1 MPLTPANSD
10 PDNRASTAKV
20 DTMNVESTHH
30 FAPDLLAGMSVVR
43 NIASPSP
50 LSQVPQTLVT
60 QGLPRAGVKGVA
72 SGISD
77 IGPYE
82 APERQPT
89 DFSYFGRDETMSVTS
104 EESDGNMSIPH
115 DDPAPSVAVDQES
128 SASPITEI
136 AQASGT
142 GQDEATS
149 TADLSTDVP
158 PVIQAQLEAWYLRYG
173 RVAPPCA
180 TTAFAHNLYK
190 SSKAGA
196 VAHWVHKSG
205 EKLQVSMYRL
215 ENVQLNKTGMPRQK
229 IIVAQGPTH
238 GPFIVCYTTQKNME
252 VSGIAYR
259 IWQGVGGED
268 KNGFELQ
275 PSVFKVFG
283 MAKKATSKAKRP
295 TETASIHKR
304 GSKGNQIYQANGT
317 PKSSGATRGRAKAS
331 GSTTSTNELTPRNTW
346 KQQSNYEVRTSKRL
360 KLNEESP
367 GNYSKLLAA
376 SPSSAEPTLSYN
388 QGEQPSYNRL
398 WMNSSPIDSNQLFE
412 HIQNNAVFLFYSKKS
427 PQPRARLFTGCNT
440 IQKLFAQALAGD
452 VFDDETTAGKVLS
465 IRVAGQQKAKAVVE
479 DDEQDFDDIV
489 DTLKG
494 AACWVSKNGLIEGSC
509 TVEVRVKS

>member
-1 MPLTPANSD
+1 MPLTPAKSD
-10 PDNRASTAKV
+10 TASTAKV
-20 DTMNVESTHH
+20 DSMNVESTHH
-30 FAPDLLAGMSVVR
+30 FASDLLASASVVR

-50 LSQVPQTLVT
+50 LSQVPQPLVT
-60 QGLPRAGVKGVA
+60 RGVPQAGVKGVA
-72 SGISD
+72 SGITN

-89 DFSYFGRDETMSVTS
+89 NFSYFDRDEIMSVT
-104 EESDGNMSIPH
+104 SDGNMSIPH
-115 DDPAPSVAVDQES
+115 SEPHDDPAPSITVDPES
-128 SASPITEI
+128 SASLITEM
-136 AQASGT
+136 AQASSA
-142 GQDEATS
+142 GQDEATN
-149 TADLSTDVP
+149 TTDLSTELP

-173 RVAPPCA
+173 RVVPPCA

-190 SSKAGA
+190 SGKAGA
-196 VAHWVHKSG
+196 AAHWVHKSG
-205 EKLQVSMYRL
+205 ENLQVCMYRL
-215 ENVQLNKTGMPRQK
+215 ENVQLNKTGMPRQR
-229 IIVAQGPTH
+229 IIVAQGPTY

-252 VSGIAYR
+252 VSGSAYR

-275 PSVFKVFG
+275 PSVYKVFG
-283 MAKKATSKAKRP
+283 TAKKAASK
-295 TETASIHKR
+295 TASVHKR
-304 GSKGNQIYQANGT
+304 GFKGNQFYQANGT
-317 PKSSGATRGRAKAS
+317 PKSGGATREKAKAS
-331 GSTTSTNELTPRNTW
+331 GSTMSANELTPRNTW
-346 KQQSNYEVRTSKRL
+346 KQQPNYEVRTSKRL

-367 GNYSKLLAA
+367 ANYSKSLTTF
-376 SPSSAEPTLSYN
+376 SSSTEPALSYN
-388 QGEQPSYNRL
+388 QGEQPSHSRL
-398 WMNSSPIDSNQLFE
+398 WMNSSPIDSNQLVE

-509 TVEVRVKS
+509 TVEVRAKS

>member
-1 MPLTPANSD
+1 
-10 PDNRASTAKV
+10 
-20 DTMNVESTHH
+20 MNVESTHY
-30 FAPDLLAGMSVVR
+30 FATDPLTSVSVVR
-43 NIASPSP
+43 NVASPSP
-50 LSQVPQTLVT
+50 LSQVPQPLVT
-60 QGLPRAGVKGVA
+60 QGVPQAGVKGVA
-72 SGISD
+72 SGIMD

-89 DFSYFGRDETMSVTS
+89 DFSYPDRDEIMSVTS

-115 DDPAPSVAVDQES
+115 DDPTPSITVDQES
-128 SASPITEI
+128 GASLITEM
-136 AQASGT
+136 AQASGA
-142 GQDEATS
+142 GQDEATN

-180 TTAFAHNLYK
+180 TTAFAHNLHK
-190 SSKAGA
+190 SGKAGA
-196 VAHWVHKSG
+196 AAHWVHKSG
-205 EKLQVSMYRL
+205 ENLRVTMYRL
-215 ENVQLNKTGMPRQK
+215 ENIQLNKTGMPRQK

-252 VSGIAYR
+252 VSGSAYR

-275 PSVFKVFG
+275 PSVYKVFG
-283 MAKKATSKAKRP
+283 MAKKAASKAKRP
-295 TETASIHKR
+295 AKTASIHKR
-304 GSKGNQIYQANGT
+304 GLKGNQFYQANGT
-317 PKSSGATRGRAKAS
+317 PKSSGATRGKAKAS
-331 GSTTSTNELTPRNTW
+331 SSTMSVNELAPRDTW
-346 KQQSNYEVRTSKRL
+346 KQESNYEVRTSKRL

-367 GNYSKLLAA
+367 ANYSKLLAA
-376 SPSSAEPTLSYN
+376 SSTSAEPTLSCN
-388 QGEQPSYNRL
+388 QGEQPSHNRL
-398 WMNSSPIDSNQLFE
+398 WMNSSPIDSNQLVE
-412 HIQNNAVFLFYSKKS
+412 HIQNNAVFLFYSKNF

-452 VFDDETTAGKVLS
+452 VFDNETTAGKVLS
-465 IRVAGQQKAKAVVE
+465 IRVAGEQKAKAVVE

-509 TVEVRVKS
+509 TVEVRAKS

>member
-1 MPLTPANSD
+1 
-10 PDNRASTAKV
+10 
-20 DTMNVESTHH
+20 MNVESTDR
-30 FAPDLLAGMSVVR
+30 FASDPSTSASVVR

-50 LSQVPQTLVT
+50 LSQVPQPLVT
-60 QGLPRAGVKGVA
+60 QRASQAGVKDVT
-72 SGISD
+72 SGITD

-104 EESDGNMSIPH
+104 ESDGNMSIPH
-115 DDPAPSVAVDQES
+115 DELHDDPAQNITVDPES
-128 SASPITEI
+128 GASLITEM
-136 AQASGT
+136 AQASGA
-142 GQDEATS
+142 GQDEATN
-149 TADLSTDVP
+149 TVDPTTEIP

-173 RVAPPCA
+173 RVTPPCA
-180 TTAFAHNLYK
+180 TTAFAQNLYK
-190 SSKAGA
+190 SGKAGTA
-196 VAHWVHKSG
+196 AHWVHKSG
-205 EKLQVSMYRL
+205 ENLQVSMYRL
-215 ENVQLNKTGMPRQK
+215 ENVKLNKTGMPRQK
-229 IIVAQGPTH
+229 VIVAQGPTH
-238 GPFIVCYTTQKNME
+238 GPFIVCYTTQKGME
-252 VSGIAYR
+252 LSGSAYR

-275 PSVFKVFG
+275 PSVYKVFG
-283 MAKKATSKAKRP
+283 MAKKAASKAKRP
-295 TETASIHKR
+295 VKTASIHKR
-304 GSKGNQIYQANGT
+304 GFKGNQFYQANGT
-317 PKSSGATRGRAKAS
+317 PKSGEATRGKAKAS
-331 GSTTSTNELTPRNTW
+331 GSTMSANELAPRNTW

-360 KLNEESP
+360 KLNEENPASH
-367 GNYSKLLAA
+367 SKLLAA
-376 SPSSAEPTLSYN
+376 FPSSAEPTLSYD
-388 QGEQPSYNRL
+388 QGGQPSHNRL
-398 WMNSSPIDSNQLFE
+398 WMNSSPIDSNQLAE

-509 TVEVRVKS
+509 TVEVRAKS